1 MLPTTRQRMI
11 LNQLRPGPLHL
22 PPGVQGG
29 LGPSVHGRIMSAR
42 VTIPVPNSS
51 LQPTVIQAQVKIG
64 Q

>member
-1 MLPTTRQRMI
+1 MNPTTRQRMI

-29 LGPSVHGRIMSAR
+29 LGTSIHSRIVKAR
-42 VTIPVPNSS
+42 VNVQAPKSG
-51 LQPTVIQAQVKIG
+51 LQPTVIQAKIKIG